1 VSIVESAS
9 KPVKKATLMI
19 RPTDE
24 SQADDFADVS
34 LSVGLLARSQKS
46 QEFFEKLNPGKLL

>member
-1 VSIVESAS
+1 
-9 KPVKKATLMI
+9 MI